1 MKQILVN
8 CTSSENR
15 VAILEDDKL
24 ARIFIERQ
32 STRRLIGS
40 ILKGRVSNIIPGM
53 QCAFVD
59 IGTDR
64 DLFLPLSDIQ
74 LDSPEDY
81 YSRDEDQDC
90 NEIEDEDPFQEL
102 TKLDPEILNKISIT
116 DVLKNGQEITVQVIK
131 EPIGNKGPRGTTF
144 LTLPGR
150 YLVLMPTSNHVGI
163 SRRIEDPIEVSRL
176 HEIGTIIKPNN
187 MGFILRTEAEG
198 KSKQDIEQD
207 LLFLLNLWESVQNEE
222 ICSPTPSLIHS
233 ESYLLL
239 KVVRDHFNSSVD
251 DFIIDSKE
259 EYDKIMSVC
268 KFLPQELKDVI
279 RHTTEPIFTQYSI
292 EEEIHKAIDKRV
304 PFPSGGYAIIEE
316 TEALI
321 SIDVNTGSFL
331 GTSNLEETVYQ
342 TNLEAAVEI
351 ARQLKLRNLG
361 GIIIIDFIDMIS
373 PDHKDQ
379 VYQTLMDEIKLDKTK
394 YNIQPISELGILQM
408 TRQRIGRTLSYHL
421 LETCPYCKGNGRI
434 TSKDYICNKIHSELR
449 RLCKSRKN
457 SSVVLATCHPEVASI
472 LLERD
477 QSKFKQLEEETNTS
491 IFIRGDA
498 SFHYEKYR
506 FS

>member
-1 MKQILVN
+1 MKQILVS

-15 VAILEDDKL
+15 VAILEDNKL
-24 ARIFIERQ
+24 TRIFIERQ

-74 LDSPEDY
+74 IDSPEDY
-81 YSRDEDQDC
+81 YSNDEDQDFVDT
-90 NEIEDEDPFQEL
+90 EEDEHFQDIS
-102 TKLDPEILNKISIT
+102 KLDPEVLSKISIT
-116 DVLKNGQEITVQVIK
+116 DVLKNGQEITVQVVK

-163 SRRIEDPIEVSRL
+163 SRRIEDPIEVARL
-176 HEIGTIIKPNN
+176 HEIGTLIKPNN
-187 MGFILRTEAEG
+187 MGFILRTEAED
-198 KSKQDIEQD
+198 KSKEQIEQD
-207 LLFLLNLWESVQNEE
+207 LLFLLNLWDSVQNEE

-233 ESYLLL
+233 ESSLLL
-239 KVVRDHFNSSVD
+239 KVVRDHFNSTVD
-251 DFIIDSKE
+251 TFLVDSKE
-259 EYDKIMSVC
+259 EYEKIMSVC
-268 KFLPQELKDVI
+268 KFLPQELKSVVQ
-279 RHTTEPIFTQYSI
+279 HTNEPIFAKYSI
-292 EEEIHKAIDKRV
+292 EEEIHKSIDKRA

-331 GTSNLEETVYQ
+331 GTSNLEETVFQ

-373 PDHKDQ
+373 VEHRQ
-379 VYQTLMDEIKLDKTK
+379 EVYQTLVDAVRHDKTK

-457 SSVVLATCHPEVASI
+457 ASVVLATCHPEVASI

-477 QSKFKQLEEETNTS
+477 QAKFKQLEEESNTS